1 MKRKIAYTLIT
12 IALILSAFLIGK
24 KQSNNFN
31 YYSLTTTVISVDY
44 NTDTVEVEDC
54 NGNTW
59 AFTGCED
66 WQVEDTCSLIMSDK
80 GTQNIH
86 DDEIISAKYSAFK
99 LNKNNKN

>member
-1 MKRKIAYTLIT
+1 MKRKIAYILIT
-12 IALILSAFLIGK
+12 SALILSAFLIGK
-24 KQSNNFN
+24 KQNNSN
-31 YYSLTTTVISVDY
+31 YYSLTTAVISVDY

-54 NGNTW
+54 NGNIW